1 MMRIIPI
8 LIGGLIIIGVVFN
21 LRNTIKPAPSQISTP
36 GITSGTQTKVP
47 TDVLTKGTSQATR
60 PMMGQESFG
69 LAVCEEVSQALVEK
83 IVGKPIVEVKDH
95 SDNDTT
101 GCEYV
106 TNKDTLE
113 NVVIVVA
120 YLDAENQKKFYEQKD
135 FECFEFWVKNY
146 ITNWATCDTFC
157 TKNMGFFLEKFPEY
171 CQNIKRWSSSK
182 RRWDRR
188 ASAVSFIRLSRG
200 IEFLDTIFEITDTL
214 LTDKDDMVQKGYGWL
229 LKETSKH
236 HLELVFN
243 YVMSNKSK
251 MPRTALRYA
260 IEKMPLDL
268 KKEAMLK

>member
-1 MMRIIPI
+1 M
-8 LIGGLIIIGVVFN
+8 LNLN
-21 LRNTIKPAPSQISTP
+21 DLRNDLQSIAVEQNRTGMMNYFKEPIDCYGVKAKQVDEISRHHYKAIKNNPKETIFQFCDELWK
-36 GITSGTQTKVP
+36 SGK
-47 TDVLTKGTSQATR
+47 
-60 PMMGQESFG
+60 M
-69 LAVCEEVSQALVEK
+69 EECLIACDWSL
-83 IVGKPIVEVKDH
+83 
-95 SDNDTT
+95 
-101 GCEYV
+101 
-106 TNKDTLE
+106 
-113 NVVIVVA
+113 
-120 YLDAENQKKFYEQKD
+120 NQKKFYEQKD